1 MGKVCVA
8 VVGPPRS
15 GTSAVA
21 GLLHQMGVHMGD
33 SLLPANVHN
42 PKGFYEDLDFVEVNA
57 RLLNG
62 VEDPLVEPRWT
73 PELHEEYTVLVRRK
87 SAQHELWGVKDPRL
101 CMTLGTLADTL
112 KAAGVELRVVT
123 TLRAVHH
130 SVDSLRKLHGGMSA
144 DRAAGIVGK
153 YSYARSKNMEA
164 WVQGDPHNLAR
175 TCQVLYD
182 QLVEEPDKVIPAL
195 QRFVGLEP
203 KVTDELRAW
212 VDPQLQHEKSA
223 F

>member
-1 MGKVCVA
+1 MGKICVA

-42 PKGFYEDLDFVEVNA
+42 PKGFYEDMDFVELNA

-73 PELHEEYTVLVRRK
+73 QELHDQFSALVRSK
-87 SAQHELWGVKDPRL
+87 ASTHELWGVKDPRL
-101 CMTLGTLADTL
+101 CMTLPMLAKAL
-112 KAAGVELRVVT
+112 KAYGCELRVVT
-123 TLRAVHH
+123 TLRSIHH
-130 SVDSLRKLHGGMSA
+130 SVDSLKKLHGGMSA
-144 DRAAGIVGK
+144 DRAAMIVGK
-153 YSYARSKNMEA
+153 YSYARSMNMEKWMQA
-164 WVQGDPHNLAR
+164 DPQNLGR
-175 TCQVLYD
+175 QFQVLYD
-182 QLVEEPDKVIPAL
+182 QLVDEPDKVIAYL
-195 QRFVGLEP
+195 QTFVGLEP

-212 VDPQLQHEKSA
+212 IDPQLQHEKSA